1 MTVINEAKMELESIR
16 TAAEESA
23 TQCAASIKVA
33 KDGLAILE
41 ADLAISIKVENM
53 TNCDEEE
60 TTLFE
65 CGSGYARRLHFAGKA
80 ADLQHFRSATA
91 VSAMQRVAKMAMGKR
106 VTTKFEQPKAILTK
120 THKKVRGSKGKPKP
134 TVASKLKEHKK
145 VSLLQQEPEQ
155 PPPSRDDPISNETFA
170 NISDLVVAEMP
181 EPQSYD
187 PNELMKKCSVSGSS
201 SCPMIRDALSQLTS
215 EVRWA
220 RDQAQSSLDELESE
234 CARMAAEYKAQT
246 EDWEMILEQNNV
258 KFATSTGRLNTAEEA
273 IRLKVE
279 EANGLID
286 ELTVHRQECADKI
299 REGAETLCGI
309 KTIRQELYQMN
320 GENPFIQDCEVS
332 EWEESQCSVECGGG
346 ERELTRGIVVQPT
359 GGAVCP
365 PLVEKE
371 ACNAHPCPID
381 CVMGDWSGW
390 SACSKDCGGGVMQR
404 SRIPVTE

>member
-1 MTVINEAKMELESIR
+1 
-16 TAAEESA
+16 
-23 TQCAASIKVA
+23 
-33 KDGLAILE
+33 
-41 ADLAISIKVENM
+41 M

-120 THKKVRGSKGKPKP
+120 THKKVRGSKGKPKL
-134 TVASKLKEHKK
+134 TAASKLKKHKQ

-155 PPPSRDDPISNETFA
+155 TPPSRDEPISNETFA

-181 EPQSYD
+181 EEQSYD

-201 SCPMIRDALSQLTS
+201 SCPMIRDALSQLTA

-220 RDQAQSSLDELESE
+220 RDQAQAALDTLEAE
-234 CARMAAEYKAQT
+234 CKRMADDYAAQT
-246 EDWEMILEQNNV
+246 ADWEHTLQVNNV
-258 KFATSTGRLNTAEEA
+258 KLATATGTLNTAEEA

-279 EANGLID
+279 EANDLIA
-286 ELTVHRQECADKI
+286 ELTMHRKDCVDKI
-299 REGAETLCGI
+299 KEGAETLCGI

-346 ERELTRGIVVQPT
+346 ERTLQRVVVVEPT

-365 PLVEKE
+365 PLIEKE
-371 ACNAHPCPID
+371 ACNSHPCPID

-390 SACSKDCGGGVMQR
+390 SACSKDCGGGVMAR
-404 SRIPVTE
+404 SRPVEREAAYGGETCREP